1 MIKNS
6 ILQKL
11 FLQRTQQRYAT
22 NQAFPHFLIYL
33 TQSNFRNMTKLFF
46 YTLFFIACTT
56 SAQTIKSKSLK
67 IKYTLANGWTGEEFG
82 GKTSWDESG
91 NNLCKCS
98 GAAFYKTGKNGK
110 LNVVIY
116 PSNVNG
122 LDSIKRNFVGSLRFE
137 PVEKYDKVRNQ
148 FFSFE
153 KRKSNFTETKSNKK
167 SFEVIKLK
175 TKVED
180 RFYIIYAWQESSAAI
195 DPNVEKELNEM
206 INAIEPL

>member
-1 MIKNS
+1 
-6 ILQKL
+6 
-11 FLQRTQQRYAT
+11 
-22 NQAFPHFLIYL
+22 
-33 TQSNFRNMTKLFF
+33 MTRLFF
-46 YTLFFIACTT
+46 YILLVLTITVQ
-56 SAQTIKSKSLK
+56 AQTIKSKALK
-67 IKYTLANGWTGEEFG
+67 IKYTLSNGWAGEEFG

-98 GAAFYKTGKNGK
+98 GASFYKMGKNGK

-116 PSNVNG
+116 PTNASG
-122 LDSIKRNFVGSLRFE
+122 LDSTKRNFVGSLRFE

-153 KRKSNFTETKSNKK
+153 KRKSTFTDTKSNKK

-180 RFYIIYAWQESSAAI
+180 RFYIIYAWQEAAAAL
-195 DPNVEKELNEM
+195 DPNVERELNEI

>member
-1 MIKNS
+1 
-6 ILQKL
+6 
-11 FLQRTQQRYAT
+11 
-22 NQAFPHFLIYL
+22 
-33 TQSNFRNMTKLFF
+33 MTKLIFSI
-46 YTLFFIACTT
+46 LFLVNLVIP
-56 SAQTIKSKSLK
+56 AQTIKSKALK
-67 IKYTLANGWTGEEFG
+67 IKYTLANGWAGEEFG

-98 GAAFYKTGKNGK
+98 GASFYKMGKNGK

-122 LDSIKRNFVGSLRFE
+122 LDSTKRNFVGNLRFE

-180 RFYIIYAWQESSAAI
+180 RFYIIYAWQESSAAL

-206 INAIEPL
+206 INVIEPL